1 MKTLKVMNLDK
12 DDTRFHTKDVEPLN
26 MEVEFQEPEAG
37 SIQSGGESEQT
48 KKPRKTHSDDH
59 SADSLYLREIGR
71 HALLT
76 PEEEIHYGRLV
87 QQGDAKARKH
97 MIECNLRL
105 VVKIS
110 KRYLNRG
117 LPLLDLV
124 EEGNLGLIRAVEKF
138 DPERGF
144 RFSTYA
150 TWWIRQTIER
160 AIMNQSRTIRVPIHI
175 AKTINR
181 YQRTA
186 RQLSQSQDREI
197 LPEDIAQALNES
209 TEEVNYL
216 MSLDNKLTSLDI
228 PINTENAQSLVDVIP
243 DDEGDPSELLAEH
256 SDQINVN
263 FWLSQLSERQRE
275 VVVRRFGLDGQ
286 EQATLEEV
294 GKAMGVTRE
303 RVRQV
308 QNEALR
314 RLRRFLE
321 SDSKVLRGL
330 IKLNATA

>member
-1 MKTLKVMNLDK
+1 
-12 DDTRFHTKDVEPLN
+12 
-26 MEVEFQEPEAG
+26 
-37 SIQSGGESEQT
+37 
-48 KKPRKTHSDDH
+48 
-59 SADSLYLREIGR
+59 
-71 HALLT
+71 
-76 PEEEIHYGRLV
+76 
-87 QQGDAKARKH
+87 
-97 MIECNLRL
+97 
-105 VVKIS
+105 
-110 KRYLNRG
+110 
-117 LPLLDLV
+117 
-124 EEGNLGLIRAVEKF
+124 
-138 DPERGF
+138 
-144 RFSTYA
+144 
-150 TWWIRQTIER
+150 
-160 AIMNQSRTIRVPIHI
+160 MNQSRTIRVPIHI